1 MKHLILLFL
10 LLPTLAFGQTNVQRY
25 QSDSAFTYNND
36 SNYVSITPITF
47 QRGDTSKTSSI
58 VITGV
63 TDYGN
68 TAVVNFNIGNYALSL
83 SINGNDY
90 TGYVLYDWKY
100 LFWRIADYYSLE
112 IL

>member
-1 MKHLILLFL
+1 MKQIILLFL
-10 LLPTLAFGQTNVQRY
+10 LLPTLAFAQTNVQRY
-25 QSDSAFTYNND
+25 QSDSVFTYSND
-36 SNYVSITPITF
+36 SNYVSITPVTF
-47 QRGDTSKTSSI
+47 QRGDISKASSI

-63 TDYGN
+63 TDYG
-68 TAVVNFNIGNYALSL
+68 TAAVVNFNIGNYALSL

-90 TGYVLYDWKY
+90 QGYVLYDWKY